1 MRMRNEIKIQIPE
14 GSRLIGTRTKG
25 RTVIVS
31 FEYNKEDAAVPEPDR
46 YDQLVLPIT
55 RNPPGKIKNKVMQ
68 FNSKEYDPEKHDR
81 WRALTVKQ
89 PYANDLVTA
98 AYKDEN
104 GVVYGRKSIEVRS
117 KKTSYR
123 GDVLICSSA
132 KPVYPGMESGVTLGL
147 VELYD
152 VKPIKDFTPE
162 DWENTR
168 IPKEKREK
176 ITKGFGWLMRNPR
189 RVVEMPIKGQLGIYN
204 LVYTKGE
211 IIQYPRKM
219 VIDKKSW
226 EQIKKQIEK

>member
-1 MRMRNEIKIQIPE
+1 MRNEIKIQIPE
-14 GSRLIGTRTKG
+14 GSRLIGTRTNG
-25 RTVIVS
+25 RTVIVP
-31 FEYNKEDAAVPEPDR
+31 FEYIERTQPLPEPE
-46 YDQLVLPIT
+46 PI
-55 RNPPGKIKNKVMQ
+55 RQIGFAHYKEPAGKDKNKVMQ

-132 KPVYPGMESGVTLGL
+132 NPVYPGMESGVTLGL

-152 VKPIKDFTPE
+152 IKPIKDFTPD

-168 IPKEKREK
+168 IPQEKREK
-176 ITKGFGWLMRNPR
+176 ITRGFGWLMRNPR
-189 RVVEMPIKGQLGIYN
+189 RVIEMPIKGQLGIYN

-211 IIQYPRKM
+211 IIEYPIQV
-219 VIDKKSW
+219 VIDKISW
-226 EQIKKQIEK
+226 EKIQKQIGK

>member
-1 MRMRNEIKIQIPE
+1 MRNEIKIQIPE
-14 GSRLIGTRTKG
+14 GSRLIETRTKG

-31 FEYNKEDAAVPEPDR
+31 FEYNKEDAAVPEPE
-46 YDQLVLPIT
+46 PI
-55 RNPPGKIKNKVMQ
+55 RSIGFAHYKEPAGKDKNKVMQ

-189 RVVEMPIKGQLGIYN
+189 RVIEMPIKGQLGIYN

-211 IIQYPRKM
+211 IIEYPIQV
-219 VIDKKSW
+219 VIDKISW
-226 EQIKKQIEK
+226 EKIQKQIEK

>member
-1 MRMRNEIKIQIPE
+1 
-14 GSRLIGTRTKG
+14 
-25 RTVIVS
+25 
-31 FEYNKEDAAVPEPDR
+31 
-46 YDQLVLPIT
+46 
-55 RNPPGKIKNKVMQ
+55 MQ

-98 AYKDEN
+98 AYKDEKRRCLQGEN
-104 GVVYGRKSIEVRS
+104 QLKLEA

-176 ITKGFGWLMRNPR
+176 ITKGFRLADAQP
-189 RVVEMPIKGQLGIYN
+189 K
-204 LVYTKGE
+204 TCC
-211 IIQYPRKM
+211 
-219 VIDKKSW
+219 
-226 EQIKKQIEK
+226 